1 MLTVPVAVFVQP
13 LVAVT
18 VTVYVPAL
26 TALRFWL
33 VELLLQANV
42 APLEVSVNPPLYG
55 AEQLLLGIEA
65 VVAVGSV
72 GVLLIVACAVLV
84 QPLVA
89 VTVTVYVPPFT
100 LLKVADVPPPVHW

>member
-13 LVAVT
+13 FAAVT

-33 VELLLQANV
+33 VELLLQENV

-65 VVAVGSV
+65 VVAVGK
-72 GVLLIVACAVLV
+72 I
-84 QPLVA
+84 
-89 VTVTVYVPPFT
+89 
-100 LLKVADVPPPVHW
+100 